1 MSLGERRARAR
12 SAVFDAATLRTLGKG
27 AYVYMDPGNAT
38 LMHVA
43 LSPGATI
50 PLAGRLG
57 IQQANPPILVDSLL
71 NTPVLNGNIPG
82 GLLVRPRA
90 HSATPQSQAAAMA
103 VAARLLRPAAMWQPL
118 TMSNGSSSAHSV
130 QTAFRT
136 PWLPLPRVTGKLHKS
151 LQPLHMTDSAGKAM
165 HGQLERTVSS
175 GAQRDGSEHRAGAQ
189 QPAAAAGADL
199 GADAAGRGVRGR
211 RRARHQLRRPRLAV
225 QRQPPADLVPTLPHC
240 ATSPATLH
248 HLALT

>member
-1 MSLGERRARAR
+1 MSLGEARARAR
-12 SAVFDAATLRTLGKG
+12 SALFDAATLRTLGKG

-71 NTPVLNGNIPG
+71 NTPVLNGNVPG

-90 HSATPQSQAAAMA
+90 PGAIAQLQTAAAGQLPTMA
-103 VAARLLRPAAMWQPL
+103 D
-118 TMSNGSSSAHSV
+118 SSSSAHSAR
-130 QTAFRT
+130 TAFHA
-136 PWLPLPRVTGKLHKS
+136 PWLPLPSVTGNLFKS
-151 LQPLHMTDSAGKAM
+151 LQPLHITDCAGCTGKAT
-165 HGQLERTVSS
+165 HGQLDRRV
-175 GAQRDGSEHRAGAQ
+175 GIDLLRDSSEHRAGAQ

-211 RRARHQLRRPRLAV
+211 RRARHQL
-225 QRQPPADLVPTLPHC
+225 
-240 ATSPATLH
+240 
-248 HLALT
+248 